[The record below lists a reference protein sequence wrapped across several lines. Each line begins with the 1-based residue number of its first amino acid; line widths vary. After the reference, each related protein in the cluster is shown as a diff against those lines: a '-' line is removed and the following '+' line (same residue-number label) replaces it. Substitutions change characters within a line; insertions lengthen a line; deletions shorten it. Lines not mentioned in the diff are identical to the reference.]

1 MESSYFKRC
10 RAPEHWPK
18 GRADD
23 PLTHFEGPWQ
33 LAPSSMATAVS
44 SPADQSAV
52 AKHERLPMTR
62 EQFRRMA
69 LGFPGSSEQS
79 HMGHPDFRVRGKIF
93 ATLDY
98 PEPGWAMVKLLP
110 DQQSYFVE
118 REPASFLP
126 ASGNWGRKGSTNVR
140 LKAASAQ
147 KVQPAL
153 EAAWKN
159 VAPKALVEKQPD
171 PS

>member
-1 MESSYFKRC
+1 
-10 RAPEHWPK
+10 
-18 GRADD
+18 
-23 PLTHFEGPWQ
+23 
-33 LAPSSMATAVS
+33 
-44 SPADQSAV
+44 
-52 AKHERLPMTR
+52 MTR

-69 LGFPGSSEQS
+69 LGLPGSSEQS

-118 REPASFLP
+118 REPRSFLP

-147 KVQPAL
+147 KVHPAL

-159 VAPKALVEKQPD
+159 VAPKALGTNWLACW
-171 PS
+171 

>member
-1 MESSYFKRC
+1 MAA
-10 RAPEHWPK
+10 RAKQH
-18 GRADD
+18 GD
-23 PLTHFEGPWQ
+23 GGQ
-33 LAPSSMATAVS
+33 LARGPKRRG
-44 SPADQSAV
+44 
-52 AKHERLPMTR
+52 KHERLPMTR

-118 REPASFLP
+118 REPASFFL

>member
-1 MESSYFKRC
+1 MTPDAFR
-10 RAPEHWPK
+10 RA
-18 GRADD
+18 RAARAEQHGDSD
-23 PLTHFEGPWQ
+23 Q
-33 LAPSSMATAVS
+33 LARGPKRRG
-44 SPADQSAV
+44 
-52 AKHERLPMTR
+52 KHERLSMTR

-69 LGFPGSSEQS
+69 LGFPGSCEQS

-159 VAPKALVEKQPD
+159 VAPKARVEKQPD

>member
-1 MESSYFKRC
+1 
-10 RAPEHWPK
+10 
-18 GRADD
+18 
-23 PLTHFEGPWQ
+23 
-33 LAPSSMATAVS
+33 
-44 SPADQSAV
+44 
-52 AKHERLPMTR
+52 MTR

-98 PEPGWAMVKLLP
+98 PEQGWAMVKLLP

-126 ASGNWGRKGSTNVR
+126 ASGNWGRKGSTSVR
-140 LKAASAQ
+140 LKAATAQ

-159 VAPKALVEKQPD
+159 VAPKALVESSPNQ
-171 PS
+171 

>member
-1 MESSYFKRC
+1 
-10 RAPEHWPK
+10 
-18 GRADD
+18 
-23 PLTHFEGPWQ
+23 
-33 LAPSSMATAVS
+33 
-44 SPADQSAV
+44 
-52 AKHERLPMTR
+52 MTR

-140 LKAASAQ
+140 LKAPSAQ
-147 KVQPAL
+147 RVQPAL

-159 VAPKALVEKQPD
+159 VAAKALVEKQPD
-171 PS
+171 AS